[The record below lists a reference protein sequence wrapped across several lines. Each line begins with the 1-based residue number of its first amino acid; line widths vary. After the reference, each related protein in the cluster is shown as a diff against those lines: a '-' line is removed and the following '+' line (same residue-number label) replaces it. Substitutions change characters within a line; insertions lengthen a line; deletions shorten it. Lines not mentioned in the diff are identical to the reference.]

1 MKNKL
6 LIILLTV
13 ISTSCLY
20 AQQLSPQP
28 EGAAA
33 SNLELKLYE
42 RSILQKIELEK
53 ALAERNLPA
62 ISFGSNGQISQAMY
76 VTPTGHI
83 IYNTTFNI
91 GAGRSISTN
100 KVWPGGNVGVSL
112 TGGNMP
118 NRIGIWDGGRVLLT
132 HQEFGNRVT
141 QTDGASTLSEHATH
155 VAGTMVASG
164 VSANAKGMSYMATL
178 KAYDWTNDD
187 IEMTQAAQAGM
198 LVSNHSYGTI
208 SGWYYS
214 DEQSRWVWYGDPD
227 ESTTEDYKFGWYDQ
241 TAQSWDQIAQSYPNY
256 LICKAAG
263 NDRGDIRTGSSA
275 WYYSS
280 GIQGSGT
287 PPPADGGATGFD
299 CIATSATAKN
309 ILTVGAVN
317 KVGNSNTNNGWT
329 QASDVVMS
337 SFSGWGPTDDGRI
350 KPDIVAPGVS
360 IFSATSTGNTQ
371 YATLQGTS
379 MATPAVTGSLLLV
392 QQHYGNVKG
401 KFMRS
406 ATLKGLAIHTAD
418 EAGAAAG
425 PDYRFGWGML
435 NTASCVQFINDSN
448 TNKLEERSL
457 SNGQIQSLKF
467 NVDAGKPLRVTICW
481 TDQPGTPVTSSF
493 FDNTKKMLVNDL
505 DIRLVRESD
514 NSTFSPYVLDP
525 ANPNSPAT
533 TGDNVRDNVEMIH
546 LAAPTAGLYT
556 LKISHKGTLAAAQP
570 FSLLITNG
578 VEKALATFT
587 VDQAVIC
594 PGQSV
599 TFTDASTGGVTQRV
613 WHFPGGT
620 PSTSTNPTQ
629 VVSYANP
636 GQYAVSLKITTA
648 LGIDSIYKEDFVTV
662 GGLPLPFSENF
673 ETTSPNLS
681 SWKVTNPDADK
692 TWTLSAVQGTTPG
705 DRAASILFYDYG
717 SVGQRDGLTSP
728 ALSFKGQTNTSLT
741 FKHAYTKYGPTA
753 SPDSLI
759 IYVSTN
765 CGNTWTRV
773 TGFAENGT
781 GNFAT
786 FGAANGYSSDK
797 AFTPASSSEWC
808 DGGAGTASCKTISL
822 SAYDG
827 QPSVMIRF
835 EGYNNYSNNL
845 YIDNIS
851 VTGIPLKPAPA
862 FEAAKTTVCAG
873 EAVNFS
879 DKSGN
884 TPTSW
889 AWTFTGGTPATSTI
903 KRPVVTYTT
912 PGTYAVKLKA
922 TNISGSDSITVT
934 NYITV
939 VAPPKAPNIKSNKP
953 AQFCIGDSVLLSTDS
968 TGPVNWY
975 ADDQLIAQNVQQL
988 YASQTAMYRVARSN
1002 GTCEASSSMAVLA
1015 SAKATIP
1022 TISAT
1027 VTGTAFCPGASSTLT
1042 SSAASGNQWYRN
1054 GTLIA
1059 GATAKTYTATD
1070 SGSYTVIASPGGCP
1084 SDVSLPKIY
1093 TLHARPTVSTIS
1105 GPDNPVRDQS
1115 VNYTVTSEAGHT
1127 YQWSIVNGNILS
1139 GNNTASVSVKF
1150 STVDS
1155 GTISVVS
1162 KNTATTCLSIAAV
1175 KRLMVAPAS
1184 GLNEYA
1190 GLRSFNVYPVPAK
1203 TAVNV
1208 QLESAETHKAELKV
1222 VNLLGQTVQQQSV
1235 VIGTTVQTHTIDVSQ
1250 LQKGIYFLEL
1260 QNDQNRIVKKIVVE

>member
-6 LIILLTV
+6 LIILLSL
-13 ISTSCLY
+13 ISCPYLQ
-20 AQQLSPQP
+20 AQQLSQLPA
-28 EGAAA
+28 EGE
-33 SNLELKLYE
+33 SRSLELKFYE

-62 ISFGSNGQISQAMY
+62 MSFGSNGQISQAMY

-91 GAGRSISTN
+91 GSGRSISTN

-112 TGGNMP
+112 TGANMP

-132 HQEFGNRVT
+132 HQEFGGRVT
-141 QTDGASTLSEHATH
+141 QTDGASTLSAHATH
-155 VAGTMVASG
+155 VAGTMIASG
-164 VSANAKGMSYMATL
+164 INANAKGMSYMATL

-214 DEQSRWVWYGDPD
+214 EEQSRWVWYGDPN
-227 ESTTEDYKFGWYDQ
+227 ESNTEDYKFGWYDQ

-263 NDRGDIRTGSSA
+263 NDRGEVRTGST

-280 GIQGSGT
+280 GLQGSGT

-350 KPDIVAPGVS
+350 KPDVVAPGVS
-360 IFSATSTGNTQ
+360 IFSSTSSGNDQ

-392 QQHYGNVKG
+392 QQHYGNVKS

-435 NTASCVQFINDSN
+435 NTASCVKFINDSN
-448 TNKLEERSL
+448 INKLEERSL
-457 SNGQIQSLKF
+457 SNGQIQTLKF
-467 NVDAGKPLRVTICW
+467 NVEAGKPLRVTICW

-493 FDNTKKMLVNDL
+493 IDNTKKMLVNDL
-505 DIRLVRESD
+505 DIRLKRESD
-514 NSTFSPYVLDP
+514 NTTFSPYVLDP

-556 LKISHKGTLAAAQP
+556 LQISHKGTLAAAQP
-570 FSLLITNG
+570 FSLLISNG

-587 VDQAVIC
+587 ADQNVVC
-594 PGQSV
+594 PGQTV

-613 WHFPGGT
+613 WYFPGGT
-620 PSTSTNPTQ
+620 PSTSTSQSQAVTYPN
-629 VVSYANP
+629 A
-636 GQYAVSLKITTA
+636 GQYPVALKITTA

-662 GGLPLPFSENF
+662 GGLPLPFTENF
-673 ETTSPNLS
+673 ETSSPNLS
-681 SWKVTNPDADK
+681 SWKVINPDADR
-692 TWTLSAVQGTTPG
+692 TWELSAIQGTTPG

-717 SVGQRDGLTSP
+717 SVAQRDGLTSP
-728 ALSFKGQTNTSLT
+728 ALNFKGQTNTSLT
-741 FKHAYTKYGPTA
+741 FKHAYTKFSA
-753 SPDSLI
+753 SSLSDSLI
-759 IYVSTN
+759 IYASTD
-765 CGNTWTRV
+765 CGNTWIRV

-781 GNFAT
+781 GSFAT
-786 FGAANGYSSDK
+786 FGSSNGYSSDQ
-797 AFTPASSSEWC
+797 AFIPASASQWC
-808 DGGAGTASCKTISL
+808 GGGTGTASCKTVSL
-822 SAYDG
+822 SAFDG
-827 QPSVMIRF
+827 QPSVMIKF

-845 YIDNIS
+845 YIDNVS
-851 VTGIPLKPAPA
+851 VTGVPLKPVAA

-873 EAVNFS
+873 EPVSFT
-879 DKSGN
+879 DKSDN
-884 TPTSW
+884 TPASW
-889 AWTFTGGTPATSTI
+889 SWTFTGGAPATSTI
-903 KRPVVTYTT
+903 KRPVVTYAT
-912 PGTYAVKLKA
+912 PGTYTVKLKA
-922 TNISGSDSITVT
+922 TNVSGSDSTSIT

-939 VAPPKAPNIKSNKP
+939 IAPPKAPNIKSDKP
-953 AQFCIGDSVLLSTDS
+953 AQFCVGDSVLLSTDS

-975 ADDQLIAQNVQQL
+975 ADDVLIAQNVQQL
-988 YASQTAMYRVARSN
+988 YASQSAMYRVARSN
-1002 GTCEASSSMAVLA
+1002 GICEASSSITVLA
-1015 SAKATIP
+1015 SVKAETP
-1022 TISAT
+1022 TITAT
-1027 VTGTAFCPGASSTLT
+1027 VTGTAFCPGSSSTLT

-1059 GATAKTYTATD
+1059 GSTAKTYVATD
-1070 SGSYTVIASPGGCP
+1070 SGSYTVIANPGGCP
-1084 SDVSLPKIY
+1084 SDASLPKAY
-1093 TLHARPTVSTIS
+1093 TLHARPTVGAIS

-1127 YQWSIVNGNILS
+1127 YQWSIVNGIILS

-1150 STVDS
+1150 SSVDS

-1162 KNTATTCLSIAAV
+1162 KNTATTCTSTSSV
-1175 KRLMVAPAS
+1175 KRLMVAPVS

-1208 QLESAETHKAELKV
+1208 QLESTETHKAELKV
-1222 VNLLGQTVQQQSV
+1222 VNLLGQTVKQQSV